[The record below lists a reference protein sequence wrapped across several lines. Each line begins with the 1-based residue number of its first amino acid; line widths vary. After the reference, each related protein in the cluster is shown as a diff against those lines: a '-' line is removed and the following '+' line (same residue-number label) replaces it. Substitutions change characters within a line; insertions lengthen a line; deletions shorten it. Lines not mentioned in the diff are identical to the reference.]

1 MQFNITQTGFFTQ
14 QDLDDAVA
22 VHPVSSPVRDLQWSE
37 GAEYII
43 VTTDEMVR
51 AQHYKYLY

>member
-1 MQFNITQTGFFTQ
+1 M
-14 QDLDDAVA
+14 DDAVA
-22 VHPVSSPVRDLQWSE
+22 THPVSSPVSDLQWIE

-51 AQHYKYLY
+51 AQHHKYLY